1 MSAPSVG
8 ARRRPRWVH
17 PSPVGPSL
25 AHVPVLHRPS
35 NCAQLV
41 IKAPANVKLKSI
53 GTLDPKW

>member
-17 PSPVGPSL
+17 SSPVGPSL

-35 NCAQLV
+35 NCEQLV
-41 IKAPANVKLKSI
+41 IKATVKLKSI